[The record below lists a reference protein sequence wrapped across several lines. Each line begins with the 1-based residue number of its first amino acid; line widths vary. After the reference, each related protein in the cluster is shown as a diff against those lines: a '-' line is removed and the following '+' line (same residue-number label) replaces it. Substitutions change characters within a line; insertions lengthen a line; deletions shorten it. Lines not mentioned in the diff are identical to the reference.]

1 MRGSVAGNSIEVSGS
16 TRNTGWACEWACKR
30 SGFAHR
36 PSLADSAPVY
46 RRAQPTAA
54 ARQGAACTG
63 RRERR
68 AAKRRTVRGGIV
80 GRTACGNKVAENIS
94 RRRKHPRFGDRRQ
107 EQQQAHARRPS
118 QQRPLSDTAQRTS
131 VNLST
136 KKKNKACRS
145 KASSP
150 PSPAAPSSIQSSHP
164 VISQPTALS
173 SSSAV
178 SQTALA
184 QCPSLI
190 P

>member
-1 MRGSVAGNSIEVSGS
+1 MAGNSIEVSGS
-16 TRNTGWACEWACKR
+16 TRKTGWACEWACKR

-68 AAKRRTVRGGIV
+68 AAKRRAVRGGIV
-80 GRTACGNKVAENIS
+80 RSTVVTTSPRTSAEEENMIPASGIAARNKKLTHVV
-94 RRRKHPRFGDRRQ
+94 
-107 EQQQAHARRPS
+107 PS
-118 QQRPLSDTAQRTS
+118 QQRPLSDTAQQTS
-131 VNLST
+131 VKVST
-136 KKKNKACRS
+136 QKKNKACRS

-150 PSPAAPSSIQSSHP
+150 PSPAAPSSIQSSP
-164 VISQPTALS
+164 PATSQPTAPS

-184 QCPSLI
+184 QCHSLI